1 MAPRPPERARTPDT
15 EQSQPPASRLER
27 WLALDRRYSARL
39 RIAEEPGP
47 TRRLAILLAHSGD
60 SWYLIP
66 AMLVAAWLGGP
77 AAQWLVWRLLI
88 GIGLLIV
95 IIFLVKRRF
104 KRARPEGEW
113 GKFYRRTDPHSFP
126 SGHAGRMAMMAVLAF
141 GLGPAWLGVVLLI
154 WAPAVA
160 LARVAMGVHYL
171 SDVVAGAAIG
181 IVVGLILLV
190 VFAAFPG

>member
-1 MAPRPPERARTPDT
+1 MPGT
-15 EQSQPPASRLER
+15 QPQAATRLER
-27 WLALDRRYSARL
+27 WLALDRRYSARM
-39 RIAEEPGP
+39 RIAEKAGP
-47 TRRLAILLAHSGD
+47 MRWLAILLAHTGD
-60 SWYLIP
+60 SWYLVP
-66 AMLVAAWLGGP
+66 AMLLAAWLGGA
-77 AAQWLVWRLLI
+77 AAQWLVARLLI
-88 GIGLLIV
+88 GIGVLIV

-126 SGHAGRMAMMAVLAF
+126 SGHAARMALLAVLAL
-141 GLGPAWLGVVLLI
+141 GLGPAWLGWEMVI

-181 IVVGLILLV
+181 IVVGLILLG
-190 VFAAFPG
+190 VFAIVHF

>member
-1 MAPRPPERARTPDT
+1 MAGTPT
-15 EQSQPPASRLER
+15 PAATRLER
-27 WLALDRRYSARL
+27 WLELDRRYSARM
-39 RIAEEPGP
+39 RIAQKPGP
-47 TRRLAILLAHSGD
+47 LRWLAILLAHSGD
-60 SWYLIP
+60 SWYLVP
-66 AMLVAAWLGGP
+66 AMLLAAWLGGP
-77 AAQWLVWRLLI
+77 AAQWLVARMLI
-88 GIGLLIV
+88 GIGVLIV

-126 SGHAGRMAMMAVLAF
+126 SGHAGRMAMLAVLAF
-141 GLGPAWLGVVLLI
+141 GLGPAWLGLLLLI
-154 WAPAVA
+154 LAPAVS